1 MNIII
6 NADSC
11 PQLTARIQSAS
22 KSSTSSTDSS
32 MVEGLLESREKHKD
46 KYKDLFEGS
55 GIEFVYDEDEVSE
68 NSDKETS
75 NKEETEEQSNNDKG
89 RKKKAN
95 RRYPPRYNKKTVN
108 PFKALSDAAGLQ
120 KAYDDNE
127 NNVYVD
133 GDTLYISG
141 TKNADSLVSTALDPS
156 KQNIHKNYK
165 DGKYQDVWDD
175 LKIPFHKTGNSQRYK
190 NVKKV
195 LDENPDI
202 TTLTG
207 HSLGGSVAYE
217 AQKSYP
223 DRNLNVRTYGAPV
236 VSLPGDPSGKD
247 RFRHIGDPVSILDR
261 GAQTQTNTSS
271 SSWWN
276 AHTYEGFSNKNV
288 FRSNAIFDPGYSAS
302 S

>member
-6 NADSC
+6 NAETN
-11 PQLTARIQSAS
+11 PWLRTRLQSAS

-55 GIEFVYDEDEVSE
+55 GIEFVYDDEVNE
-68 NSDKETS
+68 NNDEETS
-75 NKEETEEQSNNDKG
+75 NKEETEEQNEDD
-89 RKKKAN
+89 KKKTK
-95 RRYPPRYNKKTVN
+95 RRHFRYPPRYNKKPVN
-108 PFKALSDAAGLQ
+108 PFKTLSDASGLQ

-141 TKNADSLVSTALDPS
+141 TKNADSLVSTAFDPS
-156 KQNIHKNYK
+156 IHNIHKNYK

-175 LKIPFHKTGNSQRYK
+175 LKIPFHKTGKSQRYK
-190 NVKKV
+190 DVQKV

-202 TTLTG
+202 THMVG

-217 AQKSYP
+217 AQKNYP
-223 DRNLNVRTYGAPV
+223 DRNLNVSTYGAPV
-236 VSLPGDPSGKD
+236 ISLPGDPSGKN
-247 RFRHIGDPVSILDR
+247 RYRHPGDLISILDR
-261 GAQTQTNTSS
+261 GANTQSNTSS
-271 SSWWN
+271 SSWFN
-276 AHTYEGFSNKNV
+276 PHTYEGFSNNNV
-288 FRSNAIFDPGYSAS
+288 FRSNAVFDPGYSAS